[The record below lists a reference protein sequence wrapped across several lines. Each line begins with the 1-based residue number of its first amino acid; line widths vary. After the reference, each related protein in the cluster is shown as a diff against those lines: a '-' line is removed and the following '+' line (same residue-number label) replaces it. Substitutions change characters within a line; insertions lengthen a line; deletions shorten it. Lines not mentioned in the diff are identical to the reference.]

1 MESLTSGTEQS
12 KQVISALVNAAKAMP
27 SLVKDDKNVHGGY
40 NYAGIDLF
48 YSDVASVAL
57 GFGLTWK
64 VREVSFDVMP
74 DFGKYGT
81 IVTGYA
87 FDLMHEE
94 TGTIWLDFFA
104 CSIAHPPQGAQ
115 TAGSALSYADK
126 LFMRTVFKVVT
137 GEKDADA
144 TDNTM
149 GANANSSPATDM
161 FAPAPV
167 FGDGLNARIAEQIA
181 AKPDPA
187 PVSRDGYGEPQAQAF
202 YKLVT
207 GFIPVAITI
216 EALKKY
222 WNDNIKELEALKAWS
237 PKMRAEVDALF
248 KAQNLALKMK
258 GK

>member
-27 SLVKDDKNVHGGY
+27 SLVKGARNEHGGY
-40 NYAGIDLF
+40 NYVSIDSM
-48 YSDVASVAL
+48 YENIAQVAL

-64 VREVSFDVMP
+64 AREVSFDVMP

-94 TGTIWLDFFA
+94 TGTIWTDFFA

-126 LFMRTVFKVVT
+126 LFMRTVFKVQT

-144 TDNTM
+144 TDGSEMTHK
-149 GANANSSPATDM
+149 PATDM

-167 FGDGLNARIAEQIA
+167 VGQVLGKALPIVGHLSNAD
-181 AKPDPA
+181 DPK
-187 PVSRDGYGEPQAQAF
+187 PVSRDGYGQDQANAF
-202 YKLVT
+202 LAMLRV
-207 GFIPVAITI
+207 FIPDAKTSDELKQFWNGNIT
-216 EALKKY
+216 
-222 WNDNIKELEALKAWS
+222 ELEALKSWS
-237 PKMRAEVDALF
+237 PKDRAEADAMF
-248 KAQNLALKMK
+248 KARNQALKK
-258 GK
+258 EGK